1 MWFPAQMREI
11 SGVWPEGEH
20 RICLPCPEAQS
31 LGRGVAFFHLS
42 FPELDKN
49 SGPSPGPGV
58 PSSLSSGSLAEKT
71 QVQAT
76 DQARS

>member
-1 MWFPAQMREI
+1 MECGLKGSTGMPTVRRDLPAPPGGPELRE
-11 SGVWPEGEH
+11 
-20 RICLPCPEAQS
+20 
-31 LGRGVAFFHLS
+31 GRGFFPPVLA
-42 FPELDKN
+42 ELDLN

-58 PSSLSSGSLAEKT
+58 LSSLSSGSLAEKT